1 MTSERVPS
9 SSKLTNSPYSLQRGK
24 ACSNCRKR
32 KIKCDGLRPTCTQ
45 CLKSARPGDACE
57 YADSGRT
64 RTQMLEDNI
73 SRLEARIRELEEPND
88 EDAVRLYAPYNFSG
102 QSSPNLMVPPS
113 TASSIR
119 SGSALSSPTD
129 PQRSSNSPSI
139 SSSPGHSSTYSA
151 FPEEPSSDVVQ
162 QLLTTFLPHA
172 LDMGF
177 FLHVSR
183 FKTSA
188 SLPLPLGHYSRPCAG
203 LLSTVYLIGLHLT
216 GDDNNQENV
225 YLARALA
232 HTANMLSSPHPQRI
246 IHAIQAEVL
255 LSVYFFRTGRILEGK
270 YHMSAAVSLTLGAQ
284 LHKIRALPTGIDN
297 SAGSP
302 LQQISVAGPLLTPPN
317 DQIEEGE
324 RINAFW
330 MVYTLSNCWGVAVGT
345 LSSAVFENHGST
357 IDTPWP
363 LDMADYEQVMWN
375 TLRESWT
382 YGSDVASLHPS
393 QELLPTDHQSVMTVQ
408 NFLRRVPSSSVKE
421 FSTMAMFAKASILL
435 DRAVNLASFYRSVLD
450 MGADEASRFGATFS
464 SLENLINNFQSN
476 LGFLPLNQHT
486 FPYEFSTILT
496 THSLAYTATIQL
508 HSVFI
513 NANSH
518 SRSKALSAARA
529 CVSILRQVDMRR
541 LSHINAVLSSCWT
554 SVCQVLIDEIRRTR
568 RIIAATG
575 GTTGIASSSR
585 LHPTRTGNW
594 GLGEGGLQGTEEE
607 MQLVELLE
615 KVFATMA
622 VFSIESPLIGYQL
635 AKVQEAFHSI

>member
-88 EDAVRLYAPYNFSG
+88 EDAVRLYAPYNLSS
-102 QSSPNLMVPPS
+102 QSSPSLMVPPS

-129 PQRSSNSPSI
+129 PQHSSNSPSI

-284 LHKIRALPTGIDN
+284 LHKIRALPTGINN
-297 SAGSP
+297 SADSP

-345 LSSAVFENHGST
+345 LSSAVFESHGST

-363 LDMADYEQVMWN
+363 LDMADYE
-375 TLRESWT
+375 
-382 YGSDVASLHPS
+382 

-435 DRAVNLASFYRSVLD
+435 DRAANLASFYRSD

-464 SLENLINNFQSN
+464 SLENLINNFQSS

-575 GTTGIASSSR
+575 GTRIASSSR
-585 LHPTRTGNW
+585 LHPTRTGSW
-594 GLGEGGLQGTEEE
+594 GLGEGGLQGIEEE

>member
-1 MTSERVPS
+1 MSSERVPS
-9 SSKLTNSPYSLQRGK
+9 SSKSTSSPYSLQRGK

-73 SRLEARIRELEEPND
+73 SRLEARIRELEEPTD
-88 EDAVRLYAPYNFSG
+88 EDAVRLHAPYNFSSR
-102 QSSPNLMVPPS
+102 SSPTLMVPPS
-113 TASSIR
+113 TAPSIR

-129 PQRSSNSPSI
+129 AQRTSSNSPSI
-139 SSSPGHSSTYSA
+139 SSSPAQSSTYSA
-151 FPEEPSSDVVQ
+151 FPEEPSSNVVQ
-162 QLLTTFLPHA
+162 QLLTAFLPHA

-177 FLHVSR
+177 FLHISR
-183 FKTSA
+183 FQNSA
-188 SLPLPLGHYSRPCAG
+188 LLPLPLGHYSRPCAG
-203 LLSTVYLIGLHLT
+203 LLSTVYLLGLHLS
-216 GDDNNQENV
+216 GDTNNQESV

-232 HTANMLSSPHPQRI
+232 HTANMLSSTHPQRI

-284 LHKIRALPTGIDN
+284 LHKIRAPPTGVEN
-297 SAGSP
+297 SAVSP
-302 LQQISVAGPLLTPPN
+302 LQQISVAGPLLPPPN

-345 LSSAVFENHGST
+345 LSSAVFESHGST
-357 IDTPWP
+357 INTPWP

-375 TLRESWT
+375 NQIESWI
-382 YGSDVASLHPS
+382 YGSDVGLSLPS
-393 QELLPTDHQSVMTVQ
+393 QELLPADYHSVMTVQ
-408 NFLRRVPSSSVKE
+408 NFLRQVPSSSVKE

-435 DRAVNLASFYRSVLD
+435 DKAANLASLYRVD
-450 MGADEASRFGATFS
+450 MGADEASRFGATFT
-464 SLENLINNFQSN
+464 SLANLIDNFQSS
-476 LGFLPLNQHT
+476 LAFLPLNQHT
-486 FPYEFSTILT
+486 HEFGMIMT

-508 HSVFI
+508 HSAFI
-513 NANSH
+513 NTNPH
-518 SRSKALSAARA
+518 SRNKALMAARA
-529 CVSILRQVDMRR
+529 CVSILRQVDM
-541 LSHINAVLSSCWT
+541 SMSPHINAILSSCWT
-554 SVCQVLIDEIRRTR
+554 SVCQVLIDEIRRIR
-568 RIIAATG
+568 RRNAATG
-575 GTTGIASSSR
+575 GAGIAGSSR
-585 LHPTRTGNW
+585 LSPARAGGWSSDH
-594 GLGEGGLQGTEEE
+594 GEGGVQGIEDEI
-607 MQLVELLE
+607 QLVGMLE

-622 VFSIESPLIGYQL
+622 IFSMESALIGFQL